1 MRLLSL
7 MLPYLWRF
15 MFLISVACCVSC
27 SSGTGYN
34 PVHGKVLYQNE
45 PIGGVVVTFHPKG
58 KEKLPELPKGV
69 TDEDGSFSINTGK
82 GEGVPEGEYVVT
94 FYCPEKVEEK
104 PGKKGKPKG
113 MVMQSFQFEDRFK
126 GAYASEV
133 KSSFNVSI
141 KPGKNK
147 LEPFNLK

>member
-7 MLPYLWRF
+7 APPYLWRF
-15 MFLISVACCVSC
+15 MFLIPVVCCVSC
-27 SSGTGYN
+27 SSGTSYN
-34 PVHGKVLYQNE
+34 PVHGKVLYKNE

-69 TDEDGSFSINTGK
+69 TDEDGSFSVNTGK
-82 GEGVPEGEYVVT
+82 GEGAPAGEYVVT

-104 PGKKGKPKG
+104 AGKKAPPKG
-113 MVMQSFQFEDRFK
+113 MAIKKFELEDRFK

-133 KSSFNVSI
+133 KSNFNVSI
-141 KPGKNK
+141 KPGKNP